1 MLLSL
6 AVILIT
12 GIVFGFAFKKIHLP
26 ALTGMLIAG
35 IIIGPQILNL
45 ISPSL
50 TSISTELRQ
59 IALIIILTRAGL
71 SLNLSELKKVGR
83 PAILM
88 CFLPSVF
95 EIIGVVLLAPRLLG
109 VTVLDALII
118 GLVIAAVSPAVIV
131 PRMLKIAT
139 DGYGTDK
146 KIPQMITAGTS
157 IDDVFV
163 IILFTSLMAAMTA
176 HPDGNITAADLNWIQ
191 IPVSAV
197 SGIAAGVLTGFLL
210 SVLFKKAKVENITKV
225 ITVLCISFIFI
236 TAENMA
242 DPPIPFSGLLAIMA
256 VGIMLFKFDKPSAG
270 EISSV
275 YSKLWIPAEM
285 IVFVLIGAAADI
297 SYSLSAGIM
306 TVIVIAAALMFRA
319 AGVFVCLLK
328 TEFTLKER
336 LFCIIAY
343 MPKAT
348 VQATIGGI
356 PLAMGLPCGKIVLA
370 MAVISILI
378 TAPLGAWA
386 IEKSYKKL
394 LTKT

>member
-12 GIVFGFAFKKIHLP
+12 GIVFGFAFKKIRLP

-50 TSISTELRQ
+50 TDISTELRQ

-71 SLNLSELKKVGR
+71 SLNLSDLKKVGR

-88 CFLPSVF
+88 CFVPSVF
-95 EIIGVVLLAPRLLG
+95 EIIGVVLLAPRLLD
-109 VTVLDALII
+109 VTILDALII

-131 PRMLKIAT
+131 PRMLKISEE
-139 DGYGTDK
+139 GCGTDK

-163 IILFTSLMAAMTA
+163 IIVFTVLMTVYSGEIIAASGF
-176 HPDGNITAADLNWIQ
+176 DWIQ
-191 IPVSAV
+191 IPISVMT
-197 SGIAAGVLTGFLL
+197 GIAVGVLTGISL
-210 SVLFKKAKVENITKV
+210 SVLFKKIKIENIIKA
-225 ITVLCISFIFI
+225 ITLLCISFIFI
-236 TAENMA
+236 AVENMTN
-242 DPPIPFSGLLAIMA
+242 PQIPFSGLLAIMTA
-256 VGIMLFKFDKPSAG
+256 GIMLFKFDKSSAG
-270 EISSV
+270 EISST
-275 YSKLWIPAEM
+275 YSKLWIPAEI

-306 TVIVIAAALMFRA
+306 TVVVVLAALVFRT

-328 TEFTLKER
+328 TELNMKER
-336 LFCIIAY
+336 LFCMIAY

-356 PLAMGLPCGKIVLA
+356 PLAMGLPCGSIVLA

-378 TAPLGAWA
+378 TAPLGAWG
-386 IEKSYKKL
+386 IEKSYKRL
-394 LTKT
+394 LQKPE

>member
-12 GIVFGFAFKKIHLP
+12 GIVFGFAFKKNRLP

-35 IIIGPQILNL
+35 IIIGPQSLNL

-50 TSISTELRQ
+50 TDISTELRQ

-71 SLNLSELKKVGR
+71 SLNLSDLKKVGR

-88 CFLPSVF
+88 CFVPSVF
-95 EIIGVVLLAPRLLG
+95 EIIGVVLLAPRLLD
-109 VTVLDALII
+109 VTILDALII

-131 PRMLKIAT
+131 PRMLKISEE
-139 DGYGTDK
+139 GYGTDK

-163 IILFTSLMAAMTA
+163 IIVFTALMAVYS
-176 HPDGNITAADLNWIQ
+176 GENIAASGFDWIQ
-191 IPVSAV
+191 IPISVMT
-197 SGIAAGVLTGFLL
+197 GIAVGVLTGISL
-210 SVLFKKAKVENITKV
+210 SVLFKKIKIENIIKV
-225 ITVLCISFIFI
+225 ITLLCISFIFI
-236 TAENMA
+236 AAENMTN
-242 DPPIPFSGLLAIMA
+242 PPIPFSGLLAIMTA
-256 VGIMLFKFDKPSAG
+256 GIMLFKFDKSSAG
-270 EISSV
+270 EISST
-275 YSKLWIPAEM
+275 YSKLWIPAEI

-297 SYSLSAGIM
+297 SYSMSAGIM
-306 TVIVIAAALMFRA
+306 TVVVVLAALAFRM

-328 TEFTLKER
+328 TELNMKER
-336 LFCIIAY
+336 LFCMIAY

-348 VQATIGGI
+348 VQATIGSI
-356 PLAMGLPCGKIVLA
+356 PLAMGLPCGPIVLA

-378 TAPLGAWA
+378 TAPLGAWG
-386 IEKSYKKL
+386 IEKNYKRL
-394 LTKT
+394 LSKTE